1 MINVLPLT
9 IESMVAILLL
19 ATILYCVR
27 LNEQLKRLKAD
38 ESSMKK
44 TVGELLAGIENAER
58 AISGLKAT
66 VREADDSLSVR
77 LKDAERF
84 CREIRAGIEAGSEVM
99 GKLGQLAGARPWL
112 FGVEGAEL
120 SEQEQEQEPERPV
133 ATDPMSIVAAA
144 QALAERAQARA
155 RAVAA

>member
-1 MINVLPLT
+1 VTNILPLT

-44 TVGELLAGIENAER
+44 TIGELLSGIENAER

-84 CREIRAGIEAGSEVM
+84 CKEIKDGTAAGSDVIAR
-99 GKLGQLAGARPWL
+99 LGQLAGARPWL
-112 FGVEGAEL
+112 FGVEGVEEPAHEL
-120 SEQEQEQEPERPV
+120 EPDKPT

-155 RAVAA
+155 RAIAA

>member
-1 MINVLPLT
+1 MSILPLT

-44 TVGELLAGIENAER
+44 TIGELLSGIESAER
-58 AISGLKAT
+58 AIAGLKST
-66 VREADDSLSVR
+66 VREADTSLNDR

-84 CREIRAGIEAGSEVM
+84 CKEIKAGTEAGTEVL
-99 GKLGQLAGARPWL
+99 GRLGQLAGARPWL
-112 FGVEGAEL
+112 FGVEGAE
-120 SEQEQEQEPERPV
+120 EPEQGQEADASNP
-133 ATDPMSIVAAA
+133 TDVMSIVAAA
-144 QALAERAQARA
+144 QALAERAQAPETDERK
-155 RAVAA
+155 AA